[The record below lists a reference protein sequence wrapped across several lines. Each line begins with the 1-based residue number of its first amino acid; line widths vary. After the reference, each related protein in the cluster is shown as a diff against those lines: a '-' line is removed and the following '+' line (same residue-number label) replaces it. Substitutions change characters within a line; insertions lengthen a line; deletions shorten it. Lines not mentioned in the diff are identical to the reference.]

1 MFKRLVDSWP
11 ACWWLDDSSLLLC
24 MVNII
29 LKMTWWALFGSLHD
43 QHYLCQLWYMFN
55 QNPTL
60 KFWNRKSFSQFPMV
74 SQKSCFLDVTECGN
88 NLNSPLALF
97 QVVWVSVLSRW
108 SPIRSGQFVSTVIS
122 YYLLIY
128 YWLNQANQSLTP
140 NSIIEPRMIIYCT
153 MVD

>member
-1 MFKRLVDSWP
+1 
-11 ACWWLDDSSLLLC
+11 
-24 MVNII
+24 
-29 LKMTWWALFGSLHD
+29 MTE
-43 QHYLCQLWYMFN
+43 Y
-55 QNPTL
+55 
-60 KFWNRKSFSQFPMV
+60 
-74 SQKSCFLDVTECGN
+74 GN
-88 NLNSPLALF
+88 NSSFPLALL
-97 QVVWVSVLSRW
+97 QVVWVKVLSSW